1 MYWTEPALP
10 LEQATAG
17 RPVQQ
22 RRERCGL
29 GSERLARVRSAI
41 VIPMGT
47 GTSTPSSRPWIA
59 KKRHAI
65 PLALLGLGLAT
76 ALVATISPW
85 PSALLIRALFESEA
99 RKTLAELEPYAPTEG
114 IDETLNVAYA
124 TDGPGSGSSDTTLD
138 AFSPSDSSGPLPTV
152 VWIHGGAWISGSK
165 ENVNPYTRIL
175 ASKGYTAITLNY
187 TVAPDATYPV
197 ALNQLNTA
205 LGYLIDNAEELRIDP
220 SRIVIA
226 GDSAGSQ
233 YASQLATAITSP
245 VYAEKV
251 GLTPALTPDQ
261 LKAVVLTCG
270 IYDVSGIPDAPGLGG
285 WGFRAALWAY
295 LGTKAWSETP
305 GGELMST
312 LDDVTA
318 DFPTA
323 WITGGNGDPL
333 TATQSRPL
341 AAKLTSLGVDVTTVF
356 YPDDHVP
363 SLPHEYQFKL
373 DFEDAQTALDSMEQ
387 FLERVTR

>member
-1 MYWTEPALP
+1 MGESSGELSGQSPGIVPATP
-10 LEQATAG
+10 
-17 RPVQQ
+17 R
-22 RRERCGL
+22 
-29 GSERLARVRSAI
+29 ARQ
-41 VIPMGT
+41 
-47 GTSTPSSRPWIA
+47 WIF
-59 KKRHAI
+59 KKRHSI
-65 PLALLGLGLAT
+65 PLALLTLGLVT
-76 ALVATISPW
+76 VIVAVISPW

-99 RKTLAELEPYAPTEG
+99 RKTVAEMESYAPVDG

-124 TDGPGSGSSDTTLD
+124 TDGPGAGSSATTLD
-138 AFSPSDSSGPLPTV
+138 VFSPSDSSGPLPTV

-165 ENVNPYTRIL
+165 ENVNPYARIL
-175 ASKGYTAITLNY
+175 ASKGFTTVTLNY

-205 LGYLIDNAEELRIDP
+205 LGFLIDNAQELRIDP
-220 SRIVIA
+220 NRIVIA

-233 YASQLATAITSP
+233 YTSQLATAITSP

-261 LKAVVLTCG
+261 LRAVVLTCG

-295 LGTKAWSETP
+295 LGTKDWSNTP

-333 TATQSRPL
+333 TATQSQPL
-341 AAKLTSLGVDVTTVF
+341 AAKLASLGVDVTTVF
-356 YPDDHVP
+356 YSEDHVP

-373 DFEDAQTALDSMEQ
+373 DFEDAQTALDSMVQ
-387 FLERVTR
+387 FLETVAR